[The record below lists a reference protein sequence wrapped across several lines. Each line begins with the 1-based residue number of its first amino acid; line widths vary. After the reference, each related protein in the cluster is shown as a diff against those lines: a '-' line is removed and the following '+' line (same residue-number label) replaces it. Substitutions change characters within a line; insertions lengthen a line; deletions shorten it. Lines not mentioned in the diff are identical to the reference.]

1 MRTVSNLAYTLIL
14 TAVMVVEGRSAN
26 SAEPLGFAVQ
36 TDVPL
41 RELSEDFCWFH
52 PRAAAIPGA
61 GRNGGPRVILTLQKH
76 LRASDHYTGLYFMR
90 SDDLGATWTA
100 PVLPPELDWQKESD
114 EVDIAV
120 CDVTPVWHAPSQR
133 LIAIGTKLR
142 YSRTG
147 EQLTEVPGG
156 YQGAYATYDPE
167 TDDWS
172 AWKLLET
179 PDLEGRF
186 YQLAPGC
193 VQFLVRDDGDLLV
206 PCYFKGPTGADY
218 ISTVLRCQFD
228 GTEMKLVEVG
238 DELSMTGGRGLVEPS
253 LAYFGDQY
261 FLTLRT
267 DDGAYVTTS
276 PDGLHFA
283 PRQAWRFDDGA
294 ELGSYNTQQHWLV
307 HSAGL
312 FLSYTRKGANNDHI
326 FRHRAPLFVAQVDPE
341 TLTVLRSTEQVAIP
355 DRGAPLGNF
364 GASAITAEESWITDA
379 EYILSDTPDPRGADG
394 SVFVS
399 RIRWDRP
406 NGLAGR

>member
-1 MRTVSNLAYTLIL
+1 MKLICAIVVSTLL
-14 TAVMVVEGRSAN
+14 VAGGRSAD
-26 SAEPLGFAVQ
+26 SAEPLGFTVR

-41 RELSEDFCWFH
+41 RALSADFCWFH

-61 GRNGGPRVILTLQKH
+61 GAHGGPRVILTLQQH

-90 SDDLGATWTA
+90 SDDLGATWTP
-100 PVLPPELDWQKESD
+100 PVLPPELDWQQESD
-114 EVDIAV
+114 DVDIAV
-120 CDVTPVWHAPSQR
+120 CDVTPGWHAPSQR

-156 YQGAYATYDPE
+156 YQCAYAAYDPASDAW
-167 TDDWS
+167 TT
-172 AWKLLET
+172 WKLLET

-193 VQFLVRDDGDLLV
+193 VQWLVRDDGDLLV
-206 PCYFKGPTGADY
+206 PCYFKGPTGSDY
-218 ISTVLRCQFD
+218 ISTVLRCRFD
-228 GTEMKLVEVG
+228 GQTMTLVEVG
-238 DELSMTGGRGLVEPS
+238 DELAMAGGRGLVEPS
-253 LAYFGDQY
+253 LAKFGDRY
-261 FLTLRT
+261 FLTLRN
-267 DDGAYVTTS
+267 DDGGYVTTS
-276 PDGLHFA
+276 ADGLHFA
-283 PRQAWRFDDGA
+283 PRKPWTFDDG
-294 ELGSYNTQQHWLV
+294 EDLGSYNTQQHWLV
-307 HSAGL
+307 HSDGL

-341 TLTVLRSTEQVAIP
+341 RLTVIRSTEQVAIP

-364 GASAITAEESWITDA
+364 GASAISASESWITDA

-399 RIRWDRP
+399 RIRWERP
-406 NGLAGR
+406 NTSHGE